1 MLENSNQQD
10 RQRHNGWGFAARCG
24 CFLMATSGL
33 MPRACLRLL
42 EPATPDADLVSVW
55 PAAATAAAACALV
68 TTPIA
73 AGGVTR
79 MPWSAAVF
87 LLLLG
92 LLLETVAGRA
102 CS

>member
-1 MLENSNQQD
+1 MLENSNQED
-10 RQRHNGWGFAARCG
+10 RQRQWGFAARCG
-24 CFLMATSGL
+24 CFLVPTSGL

-87 LLLLG
+87 LLLLY
-92 LLLETVAGRA
+92 LLLEPVAGRA